1 MRKIGNKAGNKG
13 FTLIELLVV
22 IAIIG
27 ILSSIV
33 LASLNSARDKGKD
46 ASIKGNLSS
55 IRVEAELF
63 YDENSSVYTGLC
75 SDTQVANMITEA
87 SNQSTGSATCGAEAT
102 QWVAFATLSDSTVFC
117 VDYKGFAAVSSNA
130 TNDAGDRDCD

>member
-1 MRKIGNKAGNKG
+1 MIKKGNKG

-46 ASIKGNLSS
+46 ASIKANLSS

-63 YDENSSVYTGLC
+63 FDENSSAYSGLC
-75 SDTQVANMITEA
+75 ADTQVTNMINEA
-87 SNQSTGSATCGAEAT
+87 SAQSTGTATCGADANE
-102 QWVAFATLSDSTVFC
+102 WVAFATLSDSTVYC
-117 VDYKGFAAVSSNA
+117 VDYKGFASVSASAAA
-130 TNDAGDRDCD
+130 TVDGDIDCD